1 MVCMPARTTP
11 KTNNERLR
19 ELIVST
25 ELSQPQALALF
36 NRGLGPAAYSAS
48 AWKSFLVS
56 PTSARYRPF
65 KDALLAHAEKV
76 LGRIAQGAL
85 RLLRLLANAWITRNP
100 IILCARECHL
110 LNAWSPLL
118 HSCIS

>member
-1 MVCMPARTTP
+1 MVYMPARTTS

-25 ELSQPQALALF
+25 GLSQPQALVLF

-76 LGRIAQGAL
+76 LGRIAKQ
-85 RLLRLLANAWITRNP
+85 R
-100 IILCARECHL
+100 
-110 LNAWSPLL
+110 
-118 HSCIS
+118 

>member
-1 MVCMPARTTP
+1 MVYMPARTRTR
-11 KTNNERLR
+11 TNNERLR

-25 ELSQPQALALF
+25 GLSQPQALALF

-56 PTSARYRPF
+56 PASARYRPF

-76 LGRIAQGAL
+76 LGRIAQ
-85 RLLRLLANAWITRNP
+85 RR
-100 IILCARECHL
+100 
-110 LNAWSPLL
+110 
-118 HSCIS
+118 